1 MTVVGMILKSQTQ
14 NTGTVF
20 YRVVSIDKTLYLIKD
35 LCKIRKGF
43 QTIMYADA
51 EKFQIMQSEIGFN
64 YLEATRKEIAM
75 VKKMVDLVAHD

>member
-20 YRVVSIDKTLYLIKD
+20 YRVVSIDKTLYTIKA

-43 QTIMYADA
+43 QTTMYTDA
-51 EKFQIMQSEIGFN
+51 EESQIMQSEVGFN
-64 YLEATRKEIAM
+64 YLEATRKETAL
-75 VKKMVDLVAHD
+75 VKKMLDP